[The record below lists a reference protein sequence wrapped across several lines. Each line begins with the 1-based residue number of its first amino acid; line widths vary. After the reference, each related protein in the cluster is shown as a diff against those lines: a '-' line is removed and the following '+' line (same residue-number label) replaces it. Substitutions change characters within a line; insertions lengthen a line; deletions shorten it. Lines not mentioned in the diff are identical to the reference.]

1 MAPAEPKR
9 VIVADDVRDSA
20 DTVAELLAAQGLEAR
35 AVYDG
40 REALRVAEEWRPD
53 GAVLDL
59 GLPGLTGYEVAR
71 ELRGRFG
78 NAIRLVAYTGY
89 TGDSEREQAT
99 QAGFDGFLVKPAE
112 PALLLLALGKP
123 MADLVRRSV
132 DARVEQ
138 LYRQIEL
145 GESLLRHG
153 LARPEALSV
162 ICSFLERAFHAC
174 HATLPELPISAE
186 ERRKLEAQ
194 IHKLESLIS
203 QARSRH

>member
-9 VIVADDVRDSA
+9 VLVADDVRDSA

-40 REALRVAEEWRPD
+40 CEALRVADTWHPD

-78 NAIRLVAYTGY
+78 RAIRLVAYTGY

-174 HATLPELPISAE
+174 HATLPELPISDE
-186 ERRKLEAQ
+186 ERRRLEQQ
-194 IHKLESLIS
+194 IAGLESLIA
-203 QARSRH
+203 QARTRH

>member
-1 MAPAEPKR
+1 MAPGATRR

-20 DTVAELLAAQGLEAR
+20 DTVAELLAAQGMEAR

-71 ELRGRFG
+71 ALRGRFR

-99 QAGFDGFLVKPAE
+99 RAGFDAFLVKPAE
-112 PALLLLALGKP
+112 PAELLLALGKP

-174 HATLPELPISAE
+174 HATLPELPISDE
-186 ERRKLEAQ
+186 ERRSLQKQIANLETL
-194 IHKLESLIS
+194 ILESR
-203 QARSRH
+203 QRH